1 MKFYR
6 EMTPFTNPA
15 RDDGLVLRHWS
26 KRKETNHPIFPATPA
41 ESNGALEVEQDI
53 KVTKIEPNYHFA
65 KFNVKLEKPEYTL
78 AQYETHLKSVDWD
91 KPETD
96 YLIELVHEWD
106 LRWVVIADRYDY
118 RPGGSK
124 SQDNSNV
131 TQHTQPKERSMEDM
145 KARYYQV
152 AAKIMAL
159 HRPLS
164 QMSVGEFDMHQKM
177 TKFDPLTETKR
188 KKIAEGL
195 LSRTA
200 EEIQEE
206 ELLLG
211 ELKRIIGFQE
221 RFSYERRDLFDRLVH
236 PVSTSG
242 SSAPLSSDELNVLWK
257 NLSNADKSRKSRAL
271 TESLAN
277 ASTSASSQPPVSQAE
292 RNPRNSISGPAEK
305 RQSVSGTPTYRQLSP
320 REEAKYG
327 VSHHDR
333 VVGGVQFRHE
343 KVAKLSQAKSNAQ
356 ATKISAALVEL
367 SIPPRLFMPTAKVV
381 SQYERLINSIQ
392 ALTECRK
399 VTDKA
404 ESEIKVLQAQL
415 DEVERR
421 KREGSKPNGPSLVS
435 DPDVKQVEEKVAEVK
450 EEKGREN
457 GAETSPKAENE
468 GDEPGNETETRP
480 KIDDEG
486 EEQERNFRNA
496 VAENEEENK
505 NEDESEEADDENDE
519 EGDAE
524 AAEKSD
530 DASDEDNENDEDDD
544 GGSGVDDDDNPKTN
558 DDDDDDE
565 DEENDHPTSTE
576 INSSSR

>member
-1 MKFYR
+1 
-6 EMTPFTNPA
+6 
-15 RDDGLVLRHWS
+15 
-26 KRKETNHPIFPATPA
+26 
-41 ESNGALEVEQDI
+41 
-53 KVTKIEPNYHFA
+53 
-65 KFNVKLEKPEYTL
+65 
-78 AQYETHLKSVDWD
+78 
-91 KPETD
+91 
-96 YLIELVHEWD
+96 
-106 LRWVVIADRYDY
+106 
-118 RPGGSK
+118 
-124 SQDNSNV
+124 
-131 TQHTQPKERSMEDM
+131 MEDM

-152 AAKIMAL
+152 SAKIMAL

-164 QMSVGEFDMHQKM
+164 QMSVAEFEMHQKM

-221 RFSYERRDLFDRLVH
+221 RFSYERRDLFDRLIH

-257 NLSNADKSRKSRAL
+257 NLSNADKNRKSRAL
-271 TESLAN
+271 TESLTN
-277 ASTSASSQPPVSQAE
+277 ASMSASSQPPVNQAE

-305 RQSVSGTPTYRQLSP
+305 RQSVSGTPTYRQLNP

-327 VSHHDR
+327 VCHHDR

-367 SIPPRLFMPTAKVV
+367 CIPPRLFMPTARVV

-392 ALTECRK
+392 ALIECRK

-421 KREGSKPNGPSLVS
+421 KGEGSKPNGPSLVS

-457 GAETSPKAENE
+457 GAGTPPKVENE
-468 GDEPGNETETRP
+468 GDEEGKETETRP

-486 EEQERNFRNA
+486 EEQERNFRNV
-496 VAENEEENK
+496 VAENDEEGK

-530 DASDEDNENDEDDD
+530 DASDAGNDNDEDD

-558 DDDDDDE
+558 NDEDDDE
-565 DEENDHPTSTE
+565 DEENDHSTSTQ
-576 INSSSR
+576 IKSSSR